1 MESRWSAEIYKEAAR
16 RHDEM
21 NTLKATV
28 NSVKLHQDEQSN
40 LESIIHF
47 FENKEFYV
55 AVERIKRL
63 DVEQRIKISVFFSN
77 YCLDRLIQFQT

>member
-1 MESRWSAEIYKEAAR
+1 MESRWSAEIYKRSCR
-16 RHDEM
+16 RPDEM

-47 FENKEFYV
+47 FENKEFM
-55 AVERIKRL
+55 
-63 DVEQRIKISVFFSN
+63 
-77 YCLDRLIQFQT
+77 